1 MPVPLSWYLVLSA
14 ALFSI
19 GVLGVLLRRNAILL
33 FLAVELMLNAVNLSF
48 VAVSRQLGRLD
59 GQAIVV
65 LVILVAAAEV
75 AIGLS
80 IIIAV
85 YKKHRTVQVD
95 DLNLLKW

>member
-1 MPVPLSWYLVLSA
+1 MAVPLSWYLILSGG
-14 ALFSI
+14 LFAI
-19 GVLGVLLRRNAILL
+19 GTLGVLLRRNAIRL
-33 FLAVELMLNAVNLSF
+33 FLAVELMLNAVNLTF
-48 VAVSRQLGRLD
+48 VAAARHLGKLE
-59 GQAIVV
+59 GQTLVV

-85 YKKHRTVQVD
+85 YKTQKTVQVD

>member
-1 MPVPLSWYLVLSA
+1 MPVPLTWYL
-14 ALFSI
+14 LFSATLFAI
-19 GVLGVLLRRNAILL
+19 GTLGVLLRRNAIML
-33 FLAVELMLNAVNLSF
+33 FLAVELMLNAVNLTF
-48 VAVSRQLGRLD
+48 VAAARHYGQLD
-59 GQAIVV
+59 GQVFVV

-80 IIIAV
+80 IIIAM

>member
-1 MPVPLSWYLVLSA
+1 
-14 ALFSI
+14 
-19 GVLGVLLRRNAILL
+19 
-33 FLAVELMLNAVNLSF
+33 
-48 VAVSRQLGRLD
+48 VARHLGRLD

-80 IIIAV
+80 IIIAM

-95 DLNLLKW
+95 DLNALKW

>member
-1 MPVPLSWYLVLSA
+1 MQVPLSWYLILSG
-14 ALFSI
+14 ALFAI
-19 GVLGVLLRRNAILL
+19 GTLGVLLRRNAIRL
-33 FLAVELMLNAVNLSF
+33 FLAVELMLNAVNLTF
-48 VAVSRQLGRLD
+48 VAAARNLGKIE
-59 GQAIVV
+59 GQTLVV

-85 YKKHRTVQVD
+85 YKTQKTVQVD

>member
-1 MPVPLSWYLVLSA
+1 MAVPLSWYLILSG
-14 ALFSI
+14 ALFAI
-19 GVLGVLLRRNAILL
+19 GTLGVLLRRNAIRL
-33 FLAVELMLNAVNLSF
+33 FLAVELMLNAVNLTF
-48 VAVSRQLGRLD
+48 VAAARHLGKLE
-59 GQAIVV
+59 GQTLVV

-85 YKKHRTVQVD
+85 YKTQKTVQVD